1 MAVAFQNV
9 PDRMK
14 NQIIG
19 GSIFRMISDLGDPGV
34 ILLVQDIGSE
44 QTNPFT
50 SEYRTKVNDLFQLG
64 KLFRLPLEELPD
76 QVRYKME
83 ETAPTVYLFPDD

>member
-1 MAVAFQNV
+1 
-9 PDRMK
+9 
-14 NQIIG
+14 
-19 GSIFRMISDLGDPGV
+19 MISDLGDPGV